1 MLAGVVHRP
10 GTLGA
15 PLAKF
20 DHAYDI
26 RGNLSALTEL
36 SGKKTFAYDA
46 IERLTGVTQTIPA
59 PASEVESYAY
69 DPEGNRL
76 VTHLSPSYVTDDAD
90 RVRFFAHVLI
100 EKPLR
105 TFSEHA
111 MMGSTPINGAW
122 MAS

>member
-1 MLAGVVHRP
+1 MELQDIDCQGTATRAAINIVHRP

-15 PLAKF
+15 PIAKF

-69 DPEGNRL
+69 DPEGNRF
-76 VTHLSPSYVTDDAD
+76 VTHLVFQF
-90 RVRFFAHVLI
+90 RNL
-100 EKPLR
+100 
-105 TFSEHA
+105 
-111 MMGSTPINGAW
+111 TPIGVQQ
-122 MAS
+122 